1 LHPRSRFHFHR
12 ITLIRARSR
21 QTAAGFAEHAGAGT
35 VHPKFVECF
44 MRACVIAVG
53 MIALAQPAL
62 ARDVHKSSHH
72 GARHHHYQQHVA
84 HAHRATHYRKRAR
97 IARVRHEAPIES
109 GYAMPQS
116 FARTD
121 ATDTPLF
128 APTAPAASFAMAPQ
142 PHRTVRAT
150 APRDGALDAAIAR
163 HAAANGLPVDLVH
176 RVVIRESRYNPRARN
191 GSNLG
196 LMQIKHATAR
206 GVGYSGSAAGLLDAE
221 TNLTYAVKYL
231 AGAYQAAG
239 GNASRAVAY
248 YASGYHGR
256 GVAVARR
263 APRMVTEASASSW
276 GAPAW
281 GAQAT
286 PVSMRDDSIVS
297 YAYTPRTRRARR

>member
-1 LHPRSRFHFHR
+1 
-12 ITLIRARSR
+12 
-21 QTAAGFAEHAGAGT
+21 
-35 VHPKFVECF
+35 

-62 ARDVHKSSHH
+62 ARDAHKSSHH
-72 GARHHHYQQHVA
+72 GARHHHQHVA
-84 HAHRATHYRKRAR
+84 QPHHRATAHYRKRAR

-121 ATDTPLF
+121 ATDTPFF

-142 PHRTVRAT
+142 PRRSARAA

-206 GVGYSGSAAGLLDAE
+206 GVGYTGSAAGLLDAE

-239 GNASRAVAY
+239 GNASRAVSY

-263 APRMVTEASASSW
+263 APQMVTEASASSS

-281 GAQAT
+281 GGQT
-286 PVSMRDDSIVS
+286 MPVSMRDDSMVS
-297 YAYTPRTRRARR
+297 YTYTPRTRRARR

>member
-1 LHPRSRFHFHR
+1 
-12 ITLIRARSR
+12 
-21 QTAAGFAEHAGAGT
+21 
-35 VHPKFVECF
+35 
-44 MRACVIAVG
+44 MRACVLVVG

-62 ARDVHKSSHH
+62 ARDVHKPSHH
-72 GARHHHYQQHVA
+72 GVRHHHHQHVA
-84 HAHRATHYRKRAR
+84 QPHHRKRAR
-97 IARVRHEAPIES
+97 IVRVRHEAPIES

-121 ATDTPLF
+121 ATDTPFF
-128 APTAPAASFAMAPQ
+128 APTAPAPRFAMEPQ
-142 PHRTVRAT
+142 PRRTARVA
-150 APRDGALDAAIAR
+150 APRDGGLDAMIAR

-206 GVGYSGSAAGLLDAE
+206 GVGYTGSAAGLFDAE
-221 TNLTYAVKYL
+221 TNLTFAVRYL

-263 APRMVTEASASSW
+263 APQIVADASASSW
-276 GAPAW
+276 GTPAW
-281 GAQAT
+281 GMQAN
-286 PVSMRDDSIVS
+286 PVAMRDDVIHE
-297 YAYTPRTRRARR
+297 YAPRKRRARR